1 MADELLSALRTILN
15 SGWLKIRDL
24 YLLKPSISLLQGN
37 IIIALNVKL
46 KIMLKTGKIV

>member
-37 IIIALNVKL
+37 IIALNVKL